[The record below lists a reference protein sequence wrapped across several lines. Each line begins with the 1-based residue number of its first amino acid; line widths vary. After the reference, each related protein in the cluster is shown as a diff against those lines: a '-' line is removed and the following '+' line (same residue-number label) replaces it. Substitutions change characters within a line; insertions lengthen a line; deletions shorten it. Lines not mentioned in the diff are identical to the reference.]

1 MYFRAAVPDARLA
14 PDTPYYLCRWKKA
27 LAAVSGT
34 ARSLSSSIWFGEL
47 HDGGGA
53 VAVQQGLQD
62 VLELL
67 VA

>member
-1 MYFRAAVPDARLA
+1 MYSPDCRDRCAPSSGHVVPVQVEER
-14 PDTPYYLCRWKKA
+14 

-34 ARSLSSSIWFGEL
+34 AGSRSSLICFGEL

-53 VAVQQGLQD
+53 VGVQEGLQD

>member
-1 MYFRAAVPDARLA
+1 MYFRAVVPDARLA
-14 PDTPYYLCRWKKA
+14 PGTPYYLCRKKA

-34 ARSLSSSIWFGEL
+34 ARSCSSSICFGGL

-53 VAVQQGLQD
+53 VGVQEGLQD